1 MDTQLGKMK
10 TEEQQSKEGQSPKLI
25 EPNTTTTTT
34 TTTTTSS
41 SPSSSPTHE
50 FSFTIS
56 VQPSSSPSS
65 FAIDLSP
72 ADEIFFHGHLLPLHF
87 LSHFPM
93 SPRRSTTNSSDCS
106 TSATQPIKDV
116 LDKKPINNKQFSRTN
131 SFRTKRRI
139 KVKSFSLFRPMKWR
153 KPCEADEGEEDDEA
167 NEETAMKKKVRFD
180 AGIILKSYLR
190 MVRPLLFFR
199 GLGSKSCKLQMRPHS
214 FSSSYPNTKA
224 GKEDRYGRNSA
235 PASFQTSTT
244 TTTNS
249 GPLQAKDRFP
259 TSVKDGSMD
268 ELQSAIEAAIA
279 HCKSSS
285 TTQEGKFKF
294 QC

>member
-1 MDTQLGKMK
+1 MDTQQGKMK
-10 TEEQQSKEGQSPKLI
+10 EEEEKTQEQQS
-25 EPNTTTTTT
+25 PNTTTATTT
-34 TTTTTSS
+34 ANSS

-56 VQPSSSPSS
+56 VQPTNKLSSSSPSS

-93 SPRRSTTNSSDCS
+93 SPRRSTTNSFDCS
-106 TSATQPIKDV
+106 TSTTQPIKDV
-116 LDKKPINNKQFSRTN
+116 LEDIKPINNKQYNRSN

-153 KPCEADEGEEDDEA
+153 KPCEVDQGEEDEEE
-167 NEETAMKKKVRFD
+167 NEETVMKKKVRFD

-190 MVRPLLFFR
+190 MVRPLLFFK
-199 GLGSKSCKLQMRPHS
+199 GLSSKNCKLQMRPHS

-224 GKEDRYGRNSA
+224 RKEDRDGRNSA
-235 PASFQTSTT
+235 PASFQTSITT
-244 TTTNS
+244 TS
-249 GPLQAKDRFP
+249 GPLQARDRLP
-259 TSVKDGSMD
+259 TPVKDGSMD

-279 HCKSSS
+279 HCKNSS

-294 QC
+294 QS

>member
-1 MDTQLGKMK
+1 METQQGKMK
-10 TEEQQSKEGQSPKLI
+10 EESTKLT
-25 EPNTTTTTT
+25 EPNSTTTTTT
-34 TTTTTSS
+34 TTTS

-56 VQPSSSPSS
+56 VQPTNKLSSSPY
-65 FAIDLSP
+65 AIDLSP

-93 SPRRSTTNSSDCS
+93 SPRRSTANSVDCS
-106 TSATQPIKDV
+106 TTTTTTTTSQPIKDA
-116 LDKKPINNKQFSRTN
+116 LEDKKTINSKQFNRSN

-153 KPCEADEGEEDDEA
+153 KPCEADEEDHEEE

-199 GLGSKSCKLQMRPHS
+199 GLSSKNCKLQTRPYS
-214 FSSSYPNTKA
+214 FSSSYPNPKA
-224 GKEDRYGRNSA
+224 RKEDKDGRNSA
-235 PASFQTSTT
+235 PASFQTSNTSTT
-244 TTTNS
+244 
-249 GPLQAKDRFP
+249 GPLQARDRFP

-279 HCKSSS
+279 HCKNSS

-294 QC
+294 

>member
-1 MDTQLGKMK
+1 METQPGKMK
-10 TEEQQSKEGQSPKLI
+10 QEEQQSTKLI
-25 EPNTTTTTT
+25 EPNSTTTTTT
-34 TTTTTSS
+34 TTS

-56 VQPSSSPSS
+56 VQPTNKLSSSSPY
-65 FAIDLSP
+65 AIDLSP

-93 SPRRSTTNSSDCS
+93 SPRRSTANSVDCS
-106 TSATQPIKDV
+106 TTTSQPIKDV
-116 LDKKPINNKQFSRTN
+116 LEDKKTMNSKQFNRSN

-153 KPCEADEGEEDDEA
+153 KPCEADEGGEDGEE

-199 GLGSKSCKLQMRPHS
+199 GLSSKNCKLQTRPHS
-214 FSSSYPNTKA
+214 FSSSYPNPKA
-224 GKEDRYGRNSA
+224 RKEDRDGRNSA
-235 PASFQTSTT
+235 PASFQTSNT
-244 TTTNS
+244 S
-249 GPLQAKDRFP
+249 PLQARDRFP

-279 HCKSSS
+279 HCKNSS